1 MKKIV
6 GTVVALAVVALVGAG
21 AWFGYRAVF
30 TEPEAWYAQVD
41 ADRLTPADDNNNDFD
56 YHYDLPAV
64 SADGRERELGF
75 DTSRELRDGAYLKLE
90 TLALRGVFSWEEVA
104 WDEVPETAQAKLPA
118 PAGA

>member
-6 GTVVALAVVALVGAG
+6 GMVAALAVVALVGAG

-41 ADRLTPADDNNNDFD
+41 ADRLTPAGDNNNDFD
-56 YHYDLPAV
+56 YRYDLPA
-64 SADGRERELGF
+64 ANANGEEQELGF

-90 TLALRGVFSWEEVA
+90 TLALRGVVQWEEVA
-104 WDEVPETAQAKLPA
+104 WDEIPAAAQAKLPEPESA
-118 PAGA
+118 